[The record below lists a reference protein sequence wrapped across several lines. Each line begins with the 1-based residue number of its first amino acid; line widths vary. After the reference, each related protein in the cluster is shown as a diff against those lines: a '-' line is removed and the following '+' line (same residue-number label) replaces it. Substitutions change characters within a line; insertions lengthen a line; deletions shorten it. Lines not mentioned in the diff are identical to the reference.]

1 MHLLFRCLIS
11 HQKKKKKERKK
22 ERKETA
28 HAFNARARKISTYL
42 LRRLPVE
49 FLEYLKAFAVL
60 IELGL

>member
-1 MHLLFRCLIS
+1 MPHYPL
-11 HQKKKKKERKK
+11 KKKSRKK
-22 ERKETA
+22 RRETA
-28 HAFNARARKISTYL
+28 HAFNARARKMSTYL